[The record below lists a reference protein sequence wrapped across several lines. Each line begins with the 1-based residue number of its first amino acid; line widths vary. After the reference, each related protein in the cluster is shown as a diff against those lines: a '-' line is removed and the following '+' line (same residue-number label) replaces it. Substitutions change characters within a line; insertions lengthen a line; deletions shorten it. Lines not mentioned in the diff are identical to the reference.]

1 VTRRELLQSGESVHY
16 RKTTVQNMQSPSQ
29 SSSTL
34 QTADRALQILQQ
46 FRQPGEVL
54 AVGELASRLGLHRS
68 TTSRLVSTLRARGF
82 LEGARGE
89 AVRLGP
95 EAVRIGRLAL
105 AGRQLVVVAQPVMD
119 RLAKETGEAVTLAM
133 PSGEQVLT
141 VAESGG
147 SYFVSSGQWVG
158 VVTPAHCA
166 ADGKVLLAFGAI
178 IRPNGVL
185 SALTARTVTDP
196 EVLESELAAVRAR
209 GYAVARG
216 ELEDG
221 LNGLAVPV
229 RDGPEP
235 HRTCA
240 AALCISGPAYRMERR
255 SEPSD
260 VRACQEAVE
269 EIEQRLGAPSPA

>member
-1 VTRRELLQSGESVHY
+1 VHY
-16 RKTTVQNMQSPSQ
+16 RKTTVQNVQ

-68 TTSRLVSTLRARGF
+68 TASRLVSTLRARGF
-82 LEGARGE
+82 LEGAPGE

-105 AGRQLVVVAQPVMD
+105 AGRQLIVIAQPVMD
-119 RLAKETGEAVTLAM
+119 RLAKQTGEAVTLAM

-141 VAESGG
+141 VAESSG
-147 SYFVSSGQWVG
+147 SYFVSSGQWIG
-158 VVTPAHCA
+158 VKTPAHCA

-178 IRPNGVL
+178 TRPNGML
-185 SALTARTVTDP
+185 SAPTSRTISDP
-196 EVLESELAAVRAR
+196 GVLETELAAVRAR

-229 RDGPEP
+229 RDG
-235 HRTCA
+235 TACA
-240 AALCISGPAYRMERR
+240 AALCVSGPAYRMERR

-260 VRACQEAVE
+260 VRACLEAAE

>member
-1 VTRRELLQSGESVHY
+1 
-16 RKTTVQNMQSPSQ
+16 
-29 SSSTL
+29 
-34 QTADRALQILQQ
+34 
-46 FRQPGEVL
+46 
-54 AVGELASRLGLHRS
+54 
-68 TTSRLVSTLRARGF
+68 VSTLRARGF

-105 AGRQLVVVAQPVMD
+105 AGRQLIVIAQPVMD

-141 VAESGG
+141 VAESSG
-147 SYFVSSGQWVG
+147 SYFVSSGQWIG
-158 VVTPAHCA
+158 VKTPAHCA

-178 IRPNGVL
+178 IRPNEVFSAPTSRTITDPGVL
-185 SALTARTVTDP
+185 ET
-196 EVLESELAAVRAR
+196 ELAAVRAR
-209 GYAVARG
+209 GYAIARG

-229 RDGPEP
+229 RDGTE
-235 HRTCA
+235 CA
-240 AALCISGPAYRMERR
+240 AALCLSGPAYRMERR
-255 SEPSD
+255 SEPAD
-260 VRACQEAVE
+260 VRACLEAAA

>member
-1 VTRRELLQSGESVHY
+1 
-16 RKTTVQNMQSPSQ
+16 MQSPRQ

-46 FRQPGEVL
+46 FQYAGEALTVS
-54 AVGELASRLGLHRS
+54 ELAGRLALHRS
-68 TTSRLVSTLRARGF
+68 TASRLVTTLRARGF
-82 LEGARGE
+82 LERGPGE

-105 AGRQLVVVAQPVMD
+105 DGRQLIVIAQPVMD
-119 RLAKETGEAVTLAM
+119 RLAKETGESVTLAM
-133 PSGEQVLT
+133 PAGDQVLT

-147 SYFVSSGQWVG
+147 SYFVSSGHWIG
-158 VVTPAHCA
+158 VKTPAHCA
-166 ADGKVLLAFGAI
+166 ADGKVLLSFGAI
-178 IRPNGVL
+178 NMPNGVP
-185 SALTARTVTDP
+185 SALTSRTITDP
-196 EVLESELAAVRAR
+196 GALAAELAAVRDR

-229 RDGPEP
+229 RD
-235 HRTCA
+235 RTACA

-255 SEPSD
+255 DEAAD
-260 VRACQEAVE
+260 ARACQEAAE
-269 EIEQRLGAPSPA
+269 EIEQLLGAPRPAPD

>member
-1 VTRRELLQSGESVHY
+1 MR
-16 RKTTVQNMQSPSQ
+16 

-46 FRQPGEVL
+46 FQQTGEVL
-54 AVGELASRLGLHRS
+54 TVGELASRLGLHRS
-68 TTSRLVSTLRARGF
+68 TASRLVSTLRARGF
-82 LEGARGE
+82 LEGAPGE

-105 AGRQLVVVAQPVMD
+105 AGHQLIVIAQPVMD

-158 VVTPAHCA
+158 VKTPAHCA

-178 IRPNGVL
+178 TLPAGSLV
-185 SALTARTVTDP
+185 ALTSRTITDP
-196 EVLESELAAVRAR
+196 GALAAELAAVRAR
-209 GYAVARG
+209 GYAMARG

-221 LNGLAVPV
+221 LTGLAVPV
-229 RDGPEP
+229 RDGNS
-235 HRTCA
+235 CA
-240 AALCISGPAYRMERR
+240 AALCISGPDYRMNRR
-255 SEPSD
+255 SETAD
-260 VRACQEAVE
+260 AHACLEAVE
-269 EIEQRLGAPSPA
+269 EIEQLLGTPRPAPA

>member
-1 VTRRELLQSGESVHY
+1 MHY
-16 RKTTVQNMQSPSQ
+16 RKTTVQNVQ

-34 QTADRALQILQQ
+34 QTADRALRILQE

-82 LEGARGE
+82 LEGAPGE

-105 AGRQLVVVAQPVMD
+105 AGRQLIVIAQPVMD
-119 RLAKETGEAVTLAM
+119 RLAKQAGEAVTLAM

-141 VAESGG
+141 VAESSG
-147 SYFVSSGQWVG
+147 SYFVSSGQWIG
-158 VVTPAHCA
+158 VKTPAHCA

-178 IRPNGVL
+178 TRPNGVL
-185 SALTARTVTDP
+185 SALTSRTISDP
-196 EVLESELAAVRAR
+196 GVLETELAAVRAR

-229 RDGPEP
+229 RDGPEMN
-235 HRTCA
+235 RACA
-240 AALCISGPAYRMERR
+240 AALCLSGPAYRMERR

-260 VRACQEAVE
+260 VRACLEAAE

>member
-1 VTRRELLQSGESVHY
+1 
-16 RKTTVQNMQSPSQ
+16 MQSPTQ

-46 FRQPGEVL
+46 FQHAGEVL

-68 TTSRLVSTLRARGF
+68 TASRLVSTLRARGF
-82 LEGARGE
+82 LEGAPGE

-95 EAVRIGRLAL
+95 EAVRIGKLAL
-105 AGRQLVVVAQPVMD
+105 AGRQLIAIAQPVMD

-147 SYFVSSGQWVG
+147 SYFVSSGHWVG
-158 VVTPAHCA
+158 VKTPAHCA

-178 IRPNGVL
+178 TPPTGEL
-185 SALTARTVTDP
+185 DALTSRTITDP
-196 EVLESELAAVRAR
+196 GTLATELAAVRAR
-209 GYAVARG
+209 GYAVAHG

-221 LNGLAVPV
+221 LNGLAAPV
-229 RDGPEP
+229 RDG
-235 HRTCA
+235 TGCA
-240 AALCISGPAYRMERR
+240 AALCISGPDYRMNRR
-255 SEPSD
+255 SESSD
-260 VRACQEAVE
+260 ARACLAAAD
-269 EIEQRLGAPSPA
+269 EIEQLLGTPRPAPA